1 MLFQKAAS
9 AAAEKVEFR
18 VDLAF
23 TPAYMPLKIR
33 VSFSPEVFPMDF
45 SAASSAAEVTRT
57 NTSGAKTWTGSKH
70 RDTQI

>member
-1 MLFQKAAS
+1 MSCGWNTASAVQFHMLFQKAAS

-33 VSFSPEVFPMDF
+33 VSFSP
-45 SAASSAAEVTRT
+45 
-57 NTSGAKTWTGSKH
+57 
-70 RDTQI
+70 